1 MQELDDY
8 INRVQH
14 LPPAPKVL
22 PQLMGLLNKD
32 DVPTQQVVQLL
43 SYDMSL
49 TAGVLQLC
57 NSAFLGAAQ
66 PASDLQEAVNRL
78 GFRQVYRLVVA
89 ISGARLMS
97 ASQKGYGIDEGEL
110 WQHAVTTAVAAQLIA
125 RHVGEDDSV
134 AFTAGLLH
142 DIGKIVLSQA
152 LEHIYTKVINDV
164 ETNQQSLLET
174 EKKLLGVQHAEIGGR
189 LLARWKFPSNIV
201 AAIWFHHHPGAA
213 TPHQRLTSCVYL
225 GNMIS
230 YFIGRGY
237 GFQAFA
243 FRGRTEAL
251 DILKLQPDDLPKF
264 MIQTIESFDEIQT
277 FLSIKAP

>member
-22 PQLMGLLNKD
+22 PQLIGLLRKD
-32 DVPTQQVVQLL
+32 NVATQEVVQLL

-49 TAGVLQLC
+49 TAAVLQLC

-66 PASDLQEAVNRL
+66 PASDLQEAVSRL

-89 ISGARLMS
+89 ISGAKLMS
-97 ASQKGYGIDEGEL
+97 AGQTGYGIDEGEL
-110 WQHAVTTAVAAQLIA
+110 WQHAVTTAVASQLLA

-152 LEHIYTKVINDV
+152 LEHIYAKVINDV

-201 AAIWFHHHPGAA
+201 AATWFHHNPGSA
-213 TPHQRLTSCVYL
+213 TPHHRLTSCVYL

-237 GFQAFA
+237 GFHAFA

-264 MIQTIESFDEIQT
+264 MIQTIESFDEIQA
-277 FLSIKAP
+277 FLSIKP